1 VATRCAHIV
10 DSGHPPTPQWIQEP
24 HLLPPQQRRLRR
36 RYFAFAGGLLR
47 AIERPKPPPPRRRRR
62 PPPRQEP
69 VPRGRNRPPAQSHG
83 PVDPPSPEGIDLR
96 SRPRPRAGHRGE
108 SSHRFFGQGGLAN
121 LGNTCF
127 INASLQCLSNT
138 VPLTDYFLGYE
149 YRSEINPD
157 NFLGARVEL
166 RRADQAPVAPTAP
179 VTSPRGS
186 SPTWVSGVLRF
197 VYFVVD
203 FLRGEVYG
211 LCSKE

>member
-1 VATRCAHIV
+1 MRSSSWTQATHQPP
-10 DSGHPPTPQWIQEP
+10 SGFKNHTYCRHNNDAFADDILHSPVVFFEPLNGRNHHHHDDDGRHHVKSLFRVGETVLRRSRTDPSTLRPQKASTYDHVHALVQGIEENPPTV
-24 HLLPPQQRRLRR
+24 
-36 RYFAFAGGLLR
+36 FSG
-47 AIERPKPPPPRRRRR
+47 K
-62 PPPRQEP
+62 
-69 VPRGRNRPPAQSHG
+69 
-83 PVDPPSPEGIDLR
+83 VDWR
-96 SRPRPRAGHRGE
+96 
-108 SSHRFFGQGGLAN
+108 N

-157 NFLGARVEL
+157 NFLGTRVEL

-203 FLRGEVYG
+203 FLRGSE
-211 LCSKE
+211 E